1 MTICKFFSAV
11 PKLNPIRGFH
21 WIGKKEA
28 SNTIYSTRF
37 YISNIFTGRSV
48 RLKIFSR
55 IFRVSQKRSM
65 EAFIT
70 LHQLQLVMKKIQT

>member
-1 MTICKFFSAV
+1 MTIRQFFSAV

-21 WIGKKEA
+21 WIRKKEA

-37 YISNIFTGRSV
+37 YISNIFTGSI

-55 IFRVSQKRSM
+55 IFRVSQKRSI

>member
-1 MTICKFFSAV
+1 MTIRQFFSAV

-28 SNTIYSTRF
+28 SNTFYSTRF

>member
-1 MTICKFFSAV
+1 MTIRQFFSAV

-37 YISNIFTGRSV
+37 YISNIFTGSI

-70 LHQLQLVMKKIQT
+70 HHQLQLVMKKIQT